1 MDALADVARLS
12 WRPEAI
18 AYGPLSE
25 ASTVPDV
32 TLLRVNPR
40 QMMEISDAVP
50 VAFSGKPQC
59 QILPRAVEEQVIA
72 ASMGCALSR
81 ARTGMSDEELTCA
94 VPGGRLAELV
104 DSLTKVRRADD
115 AVSAYAASA

>member
-1 MDALADVARLS
+1 MLASDQTITTVPSEHHCSVGRYTHGLAEATELLDEDDVAALLDVGWLTMDALADVARLS

-40 QMMEISDAVP
+40 QMMEISDAVR
-50 VAFSGKPQC
+50 
-59 QILPRAVEEQVIA
+59 LPSP
-72 ASMGCALSR
+72 ASRSVKSFPAPSR
-81 ARTGMSDEELTCA
+81 SR
-94 VPGGRLAELV
+94 
-104 DSLTKVRRADD
+104 
-115 AVSAYAASA
+115 